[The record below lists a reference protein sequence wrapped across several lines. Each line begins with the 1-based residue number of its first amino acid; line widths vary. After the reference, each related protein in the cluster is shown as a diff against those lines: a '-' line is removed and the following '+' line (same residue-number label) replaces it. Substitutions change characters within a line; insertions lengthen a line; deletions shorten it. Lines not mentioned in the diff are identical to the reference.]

1 MDLMTKRNESVPIF
15 RSVFDDFFTKDL
27 FDWNSKHFSD
37 LGSTLPSVNVKET
50 ERGFNVEL
58 AAPGMQKD
66 DFNIELDH
74 NVLTISSEQKD
85 EKSEEDYD
93 GRYTRREFN
102 YQSFSRSFTL
112 PENADHSK
120 IEASYDDGV
129 LYVSIPKKEIVSK
142 LSSKTIESK

>member
-58 AAPGMQKD
+58 AAPGMQKE
-66 DFNIELDH
+66 DFNIELNH

-142 LSSKTIESK
+142 LSSKTIEIK

>member
-58 AAPGMQKD
+58 AAPGMQKE
-66 DFNIELDH
+66 DFNIELKH

-129 LYVSIPKKEIVSK
+129 LYVSIPKKK
-142 LSSKTIESK
+142 

>member
-50 ERGFNVEL
+50 ERGFNLEL

-66 DFNIELDH
+66 DFNIELNH

-142 LSSKTIESK
+142 LSSKTIEIK